1 MSTAERLRNDG
12 LWMQP
17 RVASVDLAAKLMRM
31 ARPQRL
37 ATMHR
42 VVAEAMTTKETSF
55 FRDLLP
61 FHLLHDRVIPELIAA
76 REKERRLY
84 LWSAGSATGQEA
96 YSLAMLLFD
105 RFPQLDEWDV
115 RIVGTDVSRAACEY
129 ARRGRYSRFEI
140 NRGLPVSLLV
150 RHFEREGEEV
160 WRIHEEV
167 RRRVSFEQGDL
178 RESRVGVTFD
188 IVLLRNVLPYLAM
201 EERDEVLR
209 AVHARMDA
217 GSVMLL
223 GEAEEAGSLF
233 EEAVDRERV
242 FYRPII
248 LG

>member
-1 MSTAERLRNDG
+1 MGSAERLKSDA
-12 LWMQP
+12 LWTQP

-31 ARPQRL
+31 ARPQKL
-37 ATMHR
+37 VTMHR

-61 FHLLHDRVIPELIAA
+61 FHLLHDRLIPELIAA
-76 REKERRLY
+76 REKEQRLY

-96 YSLAMLLFD
+96 YSLAMLLHD

-115 RIVGTDVSRAACEY
+115 RIVGTDVSQAACEY

-140 NRGLPVSLLV
+140 NRGLPASLLM

-160 WRIHEEV
+160 WRLHEEV
-167 RRRVSFEQGDL
+167 RRMVSFEQGDL
-178 RESRVGVTFD
+178 RAARVGMTFD
-188 IVLLRNVLPYLAM
+188 IVLLRNVLPYLAV
-201 EERDEVLR
+201 EERAEVLR
-209 AVHARMDA
+209 EAHARMHT

-223 GEAEEAGSLF
+223 GEAEEAGELF

-242 FYRPII
+242 FYRPIVS
-248 LG
+248 G

>member
-1 MSTAERLRNDG
+1 

-17 RVASVDLAAKLMRM
+17 RVASVDIAAKLMRM
-31 ARPQRL
+31 ARPRKL

-61 FHLLHDRVIPELIAA
+61 FHLLHDRLIPELIAA
-76 REKERRLY
+76 REKEQRLY

-96 YSLAMLLFD
+96 YSLAMLLHD

-115 RIVGTDVSRAACEY
+115 RIVGTDVSQAACEY

-150 RHFEREGEEV
+150 RHFDREGEEV

-178 RESRVGVTFD
+178 LEPRVGMTFD
-188 IVLLRNVLPYLAM
+188 IVLLRNVLPYLVA
-201 EERDEVLR
+201 EERDKVLR
-209 AVHARMDA
+209 GVHGRMNA

-223 GEAEEAGSLF
+223 GEAEEAGELF

-242 FYRPII
+242 FYRPIVS
-248 LG
+248 G

>member
-1 MSTAERLRNDG
+1 M
-12 LWMQP
+12 WMRP

-31 ARPQRL
+31 VRPQKL

-76 REKERRLY
+76 REKERRLH

-96 YSLAMLLFD
+96 YSLAMLLYD

-115 RIVGTDVSRAACEY
+115 RIVGTDVSQAACES

-167 RRRVSFEQGDL
+167 RRRVSFEQADL
-178 RESRVGVTFD
+178 REARVEMTFD
-188 IVLLRNVLPYLAM
+188 VVLLRNVLPYLAA
-201 EERDEVLR
+201 EERAEVLR
-209 AVHARMDA
+209 AVHGRMHA

-223 GEAEEAGSLF
+223 GDAEEAGSLF
-233 EEAVDRERV
+233 EEAVDRERA
-242 FYRPII
+242 FYRPIV

>member
-1 MSTAERLRNDG
+1 
-12 LWMQP
+12 LWMMP

-31 ARPQRL
+31 ARPQKL
-37 ATMHR
+37 ETMHR

-61 FHLLHDRVIPELIAA
+61 FHLLHDRLIPELIAA

-96 YSLAMLLFD
+96 YSLAMLLYD

-115 RIVGTDVSRAACEY
+115 RIVGTDVSQAACES

-150 RHFEREGEEV
+150 RHFEREGEET

-167 RRRVSFEQGDL
+167 RRRVSFEQADL
-178 RESRVGVTFD
+178 RDASRAGLMFD
-188 IVLLRNVLPYLAM
+188 IVLLRNVLPYLVA
-201 EERDEVLR
+201 EERVEVLR
-209 AVHARMDA
+209 AVHSRMYA
-217 GSVMLL
+217 GSVTLL

-242 FYRPII
+242 FYRPIV

>member
-1 MSTAERLRNDG
+1 
-12 LWMQP
+12 LWMQK
-17 RVASVDLAAKLMRM
+17 RVASADLAAKLMRM
-31 ARPQRL
+31 ARPQKL
-37 ATMHR
+37 VTMHR

-61 FHLLHDRVIPELIAA
+61 FHLLHDRLIPELIAA

-96 YSLAMLLFD
+96 YSLAMLLYD

-115 RIVGTDVSRAACEY
+115 RIVGTDVSGVACEY

-178 RESRVGVTFD
+178 LEPRVGMTFD
-188 IVLLRNVLPYLAM
+188 VVLLRNVLPYLVA
-201 EERDEVLR
+201 EERAEVLR
-209 AVHARMDA
+209 AVHGRMHEK
-217 GSVMLL
+217 SVMLL
-223 GEAEEAGSLF
+223 GDAEEAGSLF

-242 FYRPII
+242 FYRPIVT
-248 LG
+248 G